1 MSEKEQLIINSR
13 EEAFDLIEKALDG
26 VKEDKIIDLDIKG
39 DWSKITILIKGD
51 NYQASLN
58 GRLIK
63 ALSELQTQ
71 LNRIYANALYGKSAK
86 ALSND
91 EREEIEL
98 IFQVSKGSS
107 LIEIDLGNWL
117 EKLSEAGIEKM
128 TGTEIVIVVL
138 GLAVVWGGS
147 KAFNAY
153 NTRKQ
158 NETDQQHATELAIK
172 SQEEETKRQAALITA
187 LGESNETIRL
197 AIKEKSQMD
206 SNILKATPTA
216 DSVEINEKLYNRSDI
231 EEANRSERQSTE
243 LDRQDDFYHIAG
255 IATKPEGFTVT
266 LSDKQGA
273 SIRAELAK
281 DKLKP
286 DELDELWEALRDDE
300 PIFIKLTVRTRLGAI
315 NSATMI
321 GMNSKFSQH

>member
-216 DSVEINEKLYNRSDI
+216 DSVEINEKIYNRSDI